1 MNAGTAL
8 RQFLEEATLAA
19 DVDDYDASIDAVSL
33 MTIHAAKGLEF
44 TEVMLC
50 GVEEGSLPRE
60 NGDLDE
66 ERRLF
71 YVGLTRAKEQV
82 FLLHC
87 RSRFLFGGRHDR
99 EPSRF
104 LQEFD
109 DSLKDATVMPDRP
122 RRSKPE
128 PEQLSLLG

>member
-1 MNAGTAL
+1 MRVWLKLPKPINDNYGNAICWISMNCCSSA
-8 RQFLEEATLAA
+8 
-19 DVDDYDASIDAVSL
+19 
-33 MTIHAAKGLEF
+33 
-44 TEVMLC
+44 
-50 GVEEGSLPRE
+50 RE
-60 NGDLDE
+60 NADLEE

-71 YVGLTRAKEQV
+71 YVGLTRAKERV
-82 FLLHC
+82 WLLNC
-87 RSRFLFGGRHDR
+87 RSRFLFGERRDR

-109 DSLKDATVMPDRP
+109 DNLKETTIMPDRP

>member
-1 MNAGTAL
+1 
-8 RQFLEEATLAA
+8 
-19 DVDDYDASIDAVSL
+19 

-44 TEVMLC
+44 PEVMLC
-50 GVEEGSLPRE
+50 GVEEESLPRE
-60 NGDLDE
+60 NADLEE

-71 YVGLTRAKEQV
+71 YVGLTRTKERV
-82 FLLHC
+82 WPFNC
-87 RSRFLFGGRHDR
+87 RSRFLFGERRDR

-104 LQEFD
+104 LQAFD
-109 DSLKDATVMPDRP
+109 DNLKETTIMPDRP